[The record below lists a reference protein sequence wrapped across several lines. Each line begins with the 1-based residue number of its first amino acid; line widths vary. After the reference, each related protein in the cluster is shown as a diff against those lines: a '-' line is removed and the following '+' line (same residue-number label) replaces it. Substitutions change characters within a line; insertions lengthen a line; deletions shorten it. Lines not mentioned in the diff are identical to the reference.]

1 MRSFYILVA
10 MIGYAINSGLFTL
23 AANEESPA
31 ALYHVW
37 FDAEGECELLPNDT
51 SHVLNTQPVKEQK
64 TKE

>member
-10 MIGYAINSGLFTL
+10 MIGCTINSSLFTL

-31 ALYHVW
+31 ALYRVW
-37 FDAEGECELLPNDT
+37 FDAKGECELLPNDK
-51 SHVLNTQPVKEQK
+51 SRVLNTQPLKEQK